1 MKNYGRTSVY
11 EFLGDFV
18 VYRNLVP
25 LEPQL
30 PPLAEVRGKV
40 GLPGHPPGED
50 PHRWRLS
57 NALQL
62 LV

>member
-1 MKNYGRTSVY
+1 MKNHGRTSVY

-18 VYRNLVP
+18 LYRNLVP
-25 LEPQL
+25 LESQL
-30 PPLAEVRGKV
+30 PPPVDVRGKV
-40 GLPGHPPGED
+40 GLPRHPPGED
-50 PHRWRLS
+50 PHSWRLS